1 MAVKKLCGRCGEDA
15 LDRNP
20 NCPACANRHARWCRA
35 GDPRGIPTP
44 RKNVCAACGQPAHQ
58 TNPNCKTCIKREQR
72 RAKAE
77 GREPYIPLMTT
88 KAMAAPPVPVTTL
101 TKARDVHNHEAL
113 TGWLTARRNRLNPT
127 RKKEKEMTTHTTLTG
142 VTITDE
148 QLQALALELVNI
160 QADIA
165 VLKEEAAKI
174 EATLKALPNG
184 KYTCGDATLTV
195 SHPADSTRRSS
206 SPPTAPRRS
215 RSSTRPCRRS
225 TSRHS
230 PPTSRTNT
238 PTTPPHASPSANHP

>member
-1 MAVKKLCGRCGEDA
+1 MAVKKLCGACGQDA
-15 LDRNP
+15 LERNP
-20 NCPACANRHARWCRA
+20 NCAACGNRHARWCRA

-58 TNPNCKTCIKREQR
+58 TNPDCKTCIKREQR

-77 GREPYIPLMTT
+77 GREPYIPHLSTR
-88 KAMAAPPVPVTTL
+88 AMMAPPVPVTTL

-113 TGWLTARRNRLNPT
+113 TGWLTARCQRLTPPV
-127 RKKEKEMTTHTTLTG
+127 KEKKMTEYTTLTG
-142 VTITDE
+142 ATITDE

-165 VLKEEAAKI
+165 ALKEEAAKI

-195 SHPADSTRRSS
+195 SHPRRFNEKKFVATYSPEAFPQFYTTVQKVNLKALAPNLKDEYADDT
-206 SPPTAPRRS
+206 TARLTIR
-215 RSSTRPCRRS
+215 
-225 TSRHS
+225 
-230 PPTSRTNT
+230 
-238 PTTPPHASPSANHP
+238 

>member
-1 MAVKKLCGRCGEDA
+1 MPVKKLCGACGEDA
-15 LDRNP
+15 LERNP
-20 NCPACANRHARWCRA
+20 NCAACGNRHARWCRT

-77 GREPYIPLMTT
+77 GREPYIPSMTT
-88 KAMAAPPVPVTTL
+88 KAMSAPPVPVTTL

-113 TGWLTARRNRLNPT
+113 TGWLTARRNRLTPPR
-127 RKKEKEMTTHTTLTG
+127 RKVTKMTTHTTLTG
-142 VTITDE
+142 ATITDE

-165 VLKEEAAKI
+165 HLKEEAAKI

-195 SHPADSTRRSS
+195 SHPRRFNEKKFAATYTPEAFPQFYQTIRKVDLKTLAPALKDQFAEDSTARLTIR
-206 SPPTAPRRS
+206 
-215 RSSTRPCRRS
+215 
-225 TSRHS
+225 
-230 PPTSRTNT
+230 
-238 PTTPPHASPSANHP
+238 